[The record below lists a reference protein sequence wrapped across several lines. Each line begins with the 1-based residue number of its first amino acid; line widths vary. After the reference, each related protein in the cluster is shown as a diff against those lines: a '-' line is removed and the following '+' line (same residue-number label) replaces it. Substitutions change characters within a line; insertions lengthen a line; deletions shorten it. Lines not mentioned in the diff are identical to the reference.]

1 MATDKK
7 AYWKTNLRYLSLLLS
22 IWFLVSFLCGIVFAE
37 SLNAFY
43 IAGFP
48 LGFWFAQQGSIYVFV
63 VLIFGA
69 YLLYVKLTG
78 GDTNKVI
85 KDTKSKVTNSI
96 DNYTK

>member
-1 MATDKK
+1 MTIKIMIIAFIAILIVFFILKRLFK
-7 AYWKTNLRYLSLLLS
+7 LLL
-22 IWFLVSFLCGIVFAE
+22 
-37 SLNAFY
+37 
-43 IAGFP
+43 
-48 LGFWFAQQGSIYVFV
+48 FV

>member
-1 MATDKK
+1 MTIKIIIIAFIAILIVFFILKRLFK
-7 AYWKTNLRYLSLLLS
+7 LLL
-22 IWFLVSFLCGIVFAE
+22 
-37 SLNAFY
+37 
-43 IAGFP
+43 
-48 LGFWFAQQGSIYVFV
+48 FV

-96 DNYTK
+96 YNYTK

>member
-1 MATDKK
+1 MTIKIIIIAFIAILIVFFILKK
-7 AYWKTNLRYLSLLLS
+7 LFKLLL
-22 IWFLVSFLCGIVFAE
+22 
-37 SLNAFY
+37 
-43 IAGFP
+43 
-48 LGFWFAQQGSIYVFV
+48 FV

-85 KDTKSKVTNSI
+85 KDTKSKVTNTI

>member
-1 MATDKK
+1 MYYDDKN
-7 AYWKTNLRYLSLLLS
+7 YNNCIYCNLDCFFILKRLFKLLL
-22 IWFLVSFLCGIVFAE
+22 
-37 SLNAFY
+37 
-43 IAGFP
+43 
-48 LGFWFAQQGSIYVFV
+48 FV

>member
-1 MATDKK
+1 MMTIKIIIIAFIAILIVFFIIKRLFK
-7 AYWKTNLRYLSLLLS
+7 LLL
-22 IWFLVSFLCGIVFAE
+22 
-37 SLNAFY
+37 
-43 IAGFP
+43 
-48 LGFWFAQQGSIYVFV
+48 FV

>member
-1 MATDKK
+1 MTIKIIIIAFIAILIVFFILKRLFK
-7 AYWKTNLRYLSLLLS
+7 LLL
-22 IWFLVSFLCGIVFAE
+22 
-37 SLNAFY
+37 
-43 IAGFP
+43 
-48 LGFWFAQQGSIYVFV
+48 FV

-85 KDTKSKVTNSI
+85 KDTKSKVANSI

>member
-1 MATDKK
+1 MTIKIIIIAFIAILIVFFILKRLFK
-7 AYWKTNLRYLSLLLS
+7 LLL
-22 IWFLVSFLCGIVFAE
+22 
-37 SLNAFY
+37 
-43 IAGFP
+43 
-48 LGFWFAQQGSIYVFV
+48 FV
-63 VLIFGA
+63 VLFFGA

>member
-1 MATDKK
+1 MRTSAQIISWLGIPLFMPIYALLIVFFILKRLFK
-7 AYWKTNLRYLSLLLS
+7 LLL
-22 IWFLVSFLCGIVFAE
+22 
-37 SLNAFY
+37 
-43 IAGFP
+43 
-48 LGFWFAQQGSIYVFV
+48 FV

>member
-1 MATDKK
+1 MTIKIIIIAFIAILIVFFILKRLFK
-7 AYWKTNLRYLSLLLS
+7 LLL
-22 IWFLVSFLCGIVFAE
+22 
-37 SLNAFY
+37 
-43 IAGFP
+43 
-48 LGFWFAQQGSIYVFV
+48 FV

-85 KDTKSKVTNSI
+85 KDTKSKVTNNI

>member
-1 MATDKK
+1 MTIKIIIIAFISILIVFFILKRLFK
-7 AYWKTNLRYLSLLLS
+7 LLL
-22 IWFLVSFLCGIVFAE
+22 
-37 SLNAFY
+37 
-43 IAGFP
+43 
-48 LGFWFAQQGSIYVFV
+48 FV

>member
-1 MATDKK
+1 MTIKIIIIAFIAILIVFFILKRLFK
-7 AYWKTNLRYLSLLLS
+7 LLL
-22 IWFLVSFLCGIVFAE
+22 
-37 SLNAFY
+37 
-43 IAGFP
+43 
-48 LGFWFAQQGSIYVFV
+48 FV

>member
-1 MATDKK
+1 MTIKIIIIAFIAILIVFFILKRLFK
-7 AYWKTNLRYLSLLLS
+7 LLL
-22 IWFLVSFLCGIVFAE
+22 
-37 SLNAFY
+37 
-43 IAGFP
+43 
-48 LGFWFAQQGSIYVFV
+48 FV

-85 KDTKSKVTNSI
+85 KDTKSKVTKTI

>member
-1 MATDKK
+1 MTIKIIIIAFIAILIVFFILKRLFK
-7 AYWKTNLRYLSLLLS
+7 LLL
-22 IWFLVSFLCGIVFAE
+22 
-37 SLNAFY
+37 
-43 IAGFP
+43 
-48 LGFWFAQQGSIYVFV
+48 FV

-85 KDTKSKVTNSI
+85 KDTKGKVTNSI

>member
-1 MATDKK
+1 
-7 AYWKTNLRYLSLLLS
+7 
-22 IWFLVSFLCGIVFAE
+22 
-37 SLNAFY
+37 
-43 IAGFP
+43 
-48 LGFWFAQQGSIYVFV
+48 
-63 VLIFGA
+63 LIFGA

>member
-1 MATDKK
+1 MTIKIIIIAFIAILIVFFILKRLFK
-7 AYWKTNLRYLSLLLS
+7 LLL
-22 IWFLVSFLCGIVFAE
+22 
-37 SLNAFY
+37 
-43 IAGFP
+43 
-48 LGFWFAQQGSIYVFV
+48 FV

-85 KDTKSKVTNSI
+85 KDTKSKVTNTI

>member
-1 MATDKK
+1 MMTIKIIIIAFIAILIVFFILKRLFK
-7 AYWKTNLRYLSLLLS
+7 LLL
-22 IWFLVSFLCGIVFAE
+22 
-37 SLNAFY
+37 
-43 IAGFP
+43 
-48 LGFWFAQQGSIYVFV
+48 FV